1 VERQLAK
8 KCPNPSRLFISKKIV
23 VKDSF
28 KKSDM
33 QQKEFD
39 EHLSLLIVKNNL
51 LIQIFWECLVQT
63 ISITFVSMN

>member
-1 VERQLAK
+1 MERQLAK

-51 LIQIFWECLVQT
+51 LIQIC
-63 ISITFVSMN
+63 